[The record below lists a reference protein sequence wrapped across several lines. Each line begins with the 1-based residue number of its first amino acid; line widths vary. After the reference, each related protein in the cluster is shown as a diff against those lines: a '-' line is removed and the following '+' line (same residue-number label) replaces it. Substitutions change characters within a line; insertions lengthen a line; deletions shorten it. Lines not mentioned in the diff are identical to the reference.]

1 MPIPD
6 FQTLM
11 LPVLKSA
18 VDGEA
23 NIGEVT
29 ASLAADFKLTE
40 EEREQRLPSG
50 RQTTIVNRTGWAKT
64 YLTKAGLLEATRRSY
79 FRITERGKQVLAEN
93 PTRIDI
99 QFLSK
104 FPEFE
109 EFRKTERDGA
119 TPE

>member
-29 ASLAADFKLTE
+29 ARLAVDFKLTE
-40 EEREQRLPSG
+40 EERERLPSG

-64 YLTKAGLLEATRRSY
+64 SLTKAGLLEA
-79 FRITERGKQVLAEN
+79 VNAES
-93 PTRIDI
+93 R
-99 QFLSK
+99 
-104 FPEFE
+104 
-109 EFRKTERDGA
+109 
-119 TPE
+119 

>member
-29 ASLAADFKLTE
+29 ARLAADFNAFI
-40 EEREQRLPSG
+40 P
-50 RQTTIVNRTGWAKT
+50 
-64 YLTKAGLLEATRRSY
+64 
-79 FRITERGKQVLAEN
+79 
-93 PTRIDI
+93 
-99 QFLSK
+99 
-104 FPEFE
+104 
-109 EFRKTERDGA
+109 GA
-119 TPE
+119 QAANVQ

>member
-29 ASLAADFKLTE
+29 ARLAVDFKLTE

-64 YLTKAGLLEATRRSY
+64 YLTKAGLLEAVNAEKPLGISGNVTPNSVKNLRHLV
-79 FRITERGKQVLAEN
+79 GKM
-93 PTRIDI
+93 T
-99 QFLSK
+99 
-104 FPEFE
+104 
-109 EFRKTERDGA
+109 
-119 TPE
+119 